1 MRARPLHN
9 LSVMTESRRSYRP
22 PPSAEET
29 SERQALVVRR
39 GLPREDRDLF
49 ASRAEESVAPPPSI
63 RTGERSENSVLFS
76 VDVLRQAASSVPPP
90 PPAVQSRPQDDD
102 GAGTIDLNALAQATG
117 GSLAYKPL
125 TLSEPPMAAFA
136 HDVGGPITS
145 HGRSSGGSR
154 TWMYVA
160 GGAVAA
166 FAVLGGVA
174 VAAMAGSDGD
184 KATATHAADA
194 SRGVGLEAAF
204 APVRSGAQAAA
215 PASDAPDHTSAK
227 IASGRGGK
235 GGATFASSYRPS
247 STPSRSTPA
256 PAAKSGGAKSGGGAD
271 RCGCHGVLSCVIRCS
286 ATGK

>member
-1 MRARPLHN
+1 
-9 LSVMTESRRSYRP
+9 MTESRRSYRP

-49 ASRAEESVAPPPSI
+49 ASRVEESVAPPPSI

-76 VDVLRQAASSVPPP
+76 VDVLRKTGSIAPPP
-90 PPAVQSRPQDDD
+90 PPMVQARPQDDD

-136 HDVGGPITS
+136 HDVGGPIS
-145 HGRSSGGSR
+145 HGRSGGGSSR
-154 TWMYVA
+154 TWMFVA
-160 GGAVAA
+160 GGALAA
-166 FAVLGGVA
+166 FLVLGGVV
-174 VAAMAGSDGD
+174 VAATSGGNSD
-184 KATATHAADA
+184 KASAAHVAEAT
-194 SRGVGLEAAF
+194 RGTGLDAAF
-204 APVRSGAQAAA
+204 APVRTGAAA
-215 PASDAPDHTSAK
+215 PAADTSSDHTSAK
-227 IASGRGGK
+227 IASGRSGK

-247 STPSRSTPA
+247 STPSRSAPA
-256 PAAKSGGAKSGGGAD
+256 PAAKSGGAKPAAD
-271 RCGCHGVLSCVIRCS
+271 RCGCHGVLACVIRCS